1 MDLEDRIT
9 IATPEGLSVHLQL
22 AGVGSRFIAGCFD
35 LAAQLTI
42 IVIIG
47 VVIENSVGGAVA
59 AAGLAV
65 SVFVVI
71 FFYDVLFEVRGGG
84 RTPGKRLTH
93 LRVVRDNGAPVD
105 FPASAVRNLM
115 RLVDGLTFLYLP
127 TLFGILFTRRNQ
139 RPGDIAGGTL
149 VIRDAPKMSPS
160 APTARATPTPTP
172 VPARPVAVERPT
184 PPLDVS
190 AVSEAEVAAVRRF
203 LARRGELDR
212 AARQRLAY
220 RLEAGLRAKVSG
232 LPEHHNPERFLEAL
246 VDAKARV

>member
-1 MDLEDRIT
+1 M
-9 IATPEGLSVHLQL
+9 
-22 AGVGSRFIAGCFD
+22 
-35 LAAQLTI
+35 
-42 IVIIG
+42 
-47 VVIENSVGGAVA
+47 
-59 AAGLAV
+59 
-65 SVFVVI
+65 
-71 FFYDVLFEVRGGG
+71 
-84 RTPGKRLTH
+84 
-93 LRVVRDNGAPVD
+93 RDNGAPVD

-139 RPGDIAGGTL
+139 RPGDLAGGTL

-160 APTARATPTPTP
+160 APTGRAGGRAGPIPPTPA
-172 VPARPVAVERPT
+172 PARPVAVAGGRAA

-203 LARRGELDR
+203 LARRDELDR
-212 AARQRLAY
+212 GARQRLAY
-220 RLEAGLRAKVSG
+220 RLEAGLRAKVTG